1 MKKIIVLL
9 LALSMALTFVACG
22 NQTNTPAGGIDSIP
36 LDQMLSL
43 FCDMT
48 DLELGSFCQRQEIT
62 PETAGFAIGA
72 EEFTGEF
79 ESAQALAP
87 MMITNPFVLIVFRLA
102 EGADAAAFATELKE
116 KADPAKWICVV
127 AEAVETRVSGRTVLF
142 FMSPQ
147 NFVEPITKAFDEMTK
162 EGFNPEDHIIDPFED
177 LTMTQLYDKL
187 YPDYS
192 AENYGFMDN
201 ADLGTLSA
209 STGYGLSALDAGLF
223 SDTLIDEG
231 YAAATDE
238 LPEGSYALGMFRL
251 KDAKNAASVVSTI
264 KEKLDYSSLKGEN
277 VQGVIASSGDVVIV
291 YVGAGSNDV
300 SAYALES
307 TLSMAYRMNVSYV
320 VE

>member
-22 NQTNTPAGGIDSIP
+22 NQTNTPGGIDSIP
-36 LDQMLSL
+36 LDQMLTL

-62 PETAGFAIGA
+62 PETAGFIIGA

-87 MMITNPFVLIVFRLA
+87 LMITNPFVLVVFRLA
-102 EGADAAAFATELKE
+102 EGADTAAFATELKE

-147 NFVEPITKAFDEMTK
+147 NYVEPITKAFDEMTK

-177 LTMTQLYDKL
+177 LTMVDVYDKL
-187 YPDYS
+187 YTDYS
-192 AENYGFMDN
+192 ADNYGYMDK
-201 ADLGTLSA
+201 ADLGTVSS
-209 STGYGLSALDAGLF
+209 STGFGLSAVDAGLF
-223 SDTLIDEG
+223 SDSLIDEG
-231 YAAATDE
+231 YAPANEDWTE
-238 LPEGSYALGMFRL
+238 RSYVLAMFRL
-251 KDAKNAASVVSTI
+251 KDAKNAESVVSTI
-264 KEKLDYSSLKGEN
+264 KENLDYSSLKGEN
-277 VQGVIASSGDVVIV
+277 AQGIIASSGDVVIV
-291 YVGAGSNDV
+291 YVGTGSNDMF
-300 SAYALES
+300 AYSMDS
-307 TLSMAYRMNVSYV
+307 TLSMSYRMNVSYV